1 MAGTAQCRHSDPLV
15 GLAYSID
22 STFGERLIYEPFLC
36 IALCW
41 RKYKKKSVLPHSALL
56 LSLLFYVVVE
66 RVTGLWGAVFILPS
80 RL

>member
-1 MAGTAQCRHSDPLV
+1 MAGTAQCRPSDPLV

-22 STFGERLIYEPFLC
+22 STFGERLIYEPFHSF
-36 IALCW
+36 ALEEIQE
-41 RKYKKKSVLPHSALL
+41 KSVLPHSALL

-66 RVTGLWGAVFILPS
+66 WVTGLWGAVFILPS